1 MTFGASGK
9 IDLTANKTL
18 LASDRAV
25 GYGKTVAMR
34 LFTKTPDKTDGG
46 FRIFIGSYGF
56 ESRGGE
62 VRPYALDANGTM
74 TEIARH
80 TGMSLNGKIL
90 NEGGTVYMSV
100 SFVDG
105 KAVMNL
111 QVVDGDTNYEYV
123 YTFEKRVTNEI
134 TDANAKM
141 NFWIRTDA
149 VESLTIYNETA
160 WKNK

>member
-1 MTFGASGK
+1 
-9 IDLTANKTL
+9 
-18 LASDRAV
+18 
-25 GYGKTVAMR
+25 
-34 LFTKTPDKTDGG
+34 
-46 FRIFIGSYGF
+46 
-56 ESRGGE
+56 
-62 VRPYALDANGTM
+62 
-74 TEIARH
+74 
-80 TGMSLNGKIL
+80 
-90 NEGGTVYMSV
+90 MSV

-123 YTFEKRVTNEI
+123 YTFEKRVANEI

-160 WKNK
+160 WENK